1 MVATTC
7 VSMLLLY
14 VPLGQLLLGAE
25 AIQFK
30 HLVMAGLIASLPT
43 FVLSG
48 IKEVFR
54 LRWL

>member
-1 MVATTC
+1 
-7 VSMLLLY
+7 MLVLY
-14 VPLGQLLLGAE
+14 VPLGRLLLGAE

-30 HLVMAGLIASLPT
+30 HLVMAALIASLPT